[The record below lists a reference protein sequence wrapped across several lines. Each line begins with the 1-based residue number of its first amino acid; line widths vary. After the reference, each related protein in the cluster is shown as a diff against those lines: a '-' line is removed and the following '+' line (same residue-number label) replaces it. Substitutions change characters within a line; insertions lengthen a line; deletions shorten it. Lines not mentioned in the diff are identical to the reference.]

1 MADISWIKLSVD
13 MFSNRK
19 IKQIRHL
26 AEGNNIVLV
35 WVMLLTIA
43 GRCNAGG
50 MLFLTDTIAY
60 TLDTL
65 AVELEFEPATVK
77 LALDVLEKFGM
88 IVCNDSEFFIS
99 NWEEYQNLEGM
110 EKVKEQ
116 NRLRKQRQR
125 EREKMLL
132 PEPSRDS
139 HVTVTQCHATEED
152 IEIEE
157 EIEHK
162 ENKPIDSSKE
172 HKESK
177 TNKGVFQEFAGDDKE
192 LLAAL
197 KEFNEMRN
205 LMKKKMTDGAKV
217 RLTKRLQKFPR
228 EQWIAIIQQS
238 IDKGWLDIYELKE
251 GGSYDGNRQNKPVY
265 RNDPENSGSGKKF
278 NVRYANED

>member
-26 AEGNNIVLV
+26 PEGNNIVLV

-65 AVELEFEPATVK
+65 AVELEFEPATVQ

-88 IVCNDSEFFIS
+88 IVCNKDEFFIS
-99 NWEEYQNLEGM
+99 NWEEYQNVDGM
-110 EKVKEQ
+110 E
-116 NRLRKQRQR
+116 RAKQLNR
-125 EREKMLL
+125 ERQKRWYDRQKQL
-132 PEPSRDS
+132 PNVIPNGDL
-139 HVTVTQCHATEED
+139 TQPNATEED

-157 EIEHK
+157 ELEHK

-265 RNDPENSGSGKKF
+265 RNDPEKSGSGKKF